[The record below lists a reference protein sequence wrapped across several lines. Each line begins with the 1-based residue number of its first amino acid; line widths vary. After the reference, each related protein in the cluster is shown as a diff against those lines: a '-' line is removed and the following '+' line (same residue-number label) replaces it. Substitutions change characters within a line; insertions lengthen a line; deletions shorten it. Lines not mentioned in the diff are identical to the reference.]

1 MATAMKHKQRSK
13 RSHHNK
19 QTLKDHALASFAKF
33 NFSRSFAKKQQSIR
47 QSFFNMFKQK
57 KGQGEKE

>member
-19 QTLKDHALASFAKF
+19 QALKDHAFASFARF
-33 NFSRSFAKKQQSIR
+33 NFNRSFMKKQQSIG